1 MDSCVYFNKKLFFL
15 LKKVNL
21 SQAGDS
27 SDLRVEVSAVW
38 KLLNHDGAHMVQQ

>member
-1 MDSCVYFNKKLFFL
+1 MDSCVYCNKKLFFL